1 MKHWLG
7 HSNISQTTFSGNEPN
22 CLLIFIDFPSTS
34 QINQPTL
41 LTIVNSQMMFE
52 STSFRSKVAGV
63 TITLA
68 QTAYNVHIGIHN
80 IVITHDDFEV
90 SIDKWVCHCSTI
102 HVTQIASTGNHNI
115 LAVRLKTGGSPSPTC
130 NCSEPAEDEYTVYI
144 SDIHFVGMC
153 IHVRA
158 GEPTKAAIETSDAM
172 KYFRICSFQYYE
184 NVVHHNARC
193 EGFRQ

>member
-1 MKHWLG
+1 M
-7 HSNISQTTFSGNEPN
+7 
-22 CLLIFIDFPSTS
+22 
-34 QINQPTL
+34 
-41 LTIVNSQMMFE
+41 V
-52 STSFRSKVAGV
+52 V
-63 TITLA
+63 
-68 QTAYNVHIGIHN
+68 
-80 IVITHDDFEV
+80 
-90 SIDKWVCHCSTI
+90 
-102 HVTQIASTGNHNI
+102 
-115 LAVRLKTGGSPSPTC
+115 
-130 NCSEPAEDEYTVYI
+130 AEDEYTVYI

>member
-80 IVITHDDFEV
+80 IEITHDDFEV

-115 LAVRLKTGGSPSPTC
+115 LALLYEAIQDES
-130 NCSEPAEDEYTVYI
+130 AELCFI
-144 SDIHFVGMC
+144 
-153 IHVRA
+153 
-158 GEPTKAAIETSDAM
+158 
-172 KYFRICSFQYYE
+172 FRS
-184 NVVHHNARC
+184 ARC
-193 EGFRQ
+193 VLYFPWKI